1 MAATARRAAGVT
13 GDGSWPE
20 DGGRMASRRSPPPR
34 RVVAW
39 GRSVLASALVAG
51 LAHRTDLDLVQ
62 VEATLPAALGA
73 LRRRGAHAVVCDLAS
88 VSAACVLALLEAHPR
103 LSVVIV
109 DPNAERALVLTCRRP
124 RMRTVDDLVAVLVE
138 GGVGGE
144 DAAPDP
150 VRPTA

>member
-1 MAATARRAAGVT
+1 MTGRQGTAR
-13 GDGSWPE
+13 
-20 DGGRMASRRSPPPR
+20 R

-73 LRRRGAHAVVCDLAS
+73 LRRKRAHAVVCDLAS
-88 VSAACVLALLEAHPR
+88 VPAACVLSLLEAHPR
-103 LSVVIV
+103 LRVVIV

-138 GGVGGE
+138 GGSEARTVLRI
-144 DAAPDP
+144 P
-150 VRPTA
+150 